1 MTKPTIALKIDVDT
15 EIGTRI
21 GVPNLLRLLKE
32 LQIPASFYLS
42 LGPDNTG
49 RAIQRIFRKG
59 FFKKCSRTSIIE
71 IYGIKTLLNGVLIPG
86 PHIGKKHENL
96 LRSIKEQGFEVGI
109 HSYDHQKWQDGV
121 TKMSHA
127 KVTVEFKKALAE
139 FQRIFG
145 TSALAAAS
153 PGWQANGKT
162 LAVYDNA
169 NLKYGSDCRGFTPF
183 FPKLNDKV
191 YKTLQ
196 IPTTLPTLD
205 ELIGRPEFPLESL
218 TEYFL
223 SLLKTDRVN
232 VLTLHPELEGMKYL
246 EWFKSLLLAFQKH
259 GVEFKTLNE
268 VASSGNFPT
277 CELIQQEVDGRSGK
291 LASQGIAL
299 GVTPLT
305 ERSEERRVGKE
316 CRSRWSPYH

>member
-1 MTKPTIALKIDVDT
+1 MTYMNKKILALKIDVDT
-15 EIGTRI
+15 EIGTRV
-21 GVPNLLRLLKE
+21 GVVNLLKLLKE

-49 RAIQRIFRKG
+49 RAIQRVFRKG
-59 FFKKCSRTSIIE
+59 FFKKCSRTNVIST
-71 IYGIKTLLNGVLIPG
+71 YGIKTLLNGVLIPG
-86 PHIGKKHENL
+86 PHIGKKHEKL
-96 LRSIKEQGFEVGI
+96 LRTIKEQGFEVGI

-121 TKMSHA
+121 TKMSQE
-127 KVTVEFKKALAE
+127 KISSEFQKALDE

-145 TSALAAAS
+145 EPALAAAS
-153 PGWQANGKT
+153 PGWQANEKT
-162 LAVYDNA
+162 LEVYDNA

-183 FPKLNDKV
+183 YPKIGSKV

-205 ELIGRPEFPLESL
+205 ELLGRPEFPLESL

-223 SLLKTDRVN
+223 SLLKTDGVN

-246 EWFKSLLLAFQKH
+246 PWFKSLLLALLKH
-259 GVEFKTLNE
+259 NVEFKMLDE
-268 VASSGNFPT
+268 IASSTSFPT

-291 LASQGIAL
+291 LSFQRL
-299 GVTPLT
+299 
-305 ERSEERRVGKE
+305 
-316 CRSRWSPYH
+316 